1 MKQTQSRYKHLCRI
15 VLCDVSITQAGQRHG
30 RQVDRV
36 HWVRPLVQRPH
47 KLKVEDAAD
56 QTADTA
62 SRKQDHLKD
71 TMVYVDS
78 KKQN

>member
-1 MKQTQSRYKHLCRI
+1 MLR
-15 VLCDVSITQAGQRHG
+15 DVSFTQAGQRHG
-30 RQVDRV
+30 RQVDWV

-47 KLKVEDAAD
+47 KLEVEDAAD

-62 SRKQDHLKD
+62 RWKQDHLKD
-71 TMVYVDS
+71 RMVYVDA